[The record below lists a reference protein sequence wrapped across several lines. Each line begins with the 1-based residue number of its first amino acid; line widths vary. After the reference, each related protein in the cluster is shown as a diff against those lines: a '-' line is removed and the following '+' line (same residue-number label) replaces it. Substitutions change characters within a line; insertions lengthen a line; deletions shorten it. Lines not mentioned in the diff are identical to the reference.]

1 MAARAAV
8 WELYVRR
15 RVQNLLE
22 RRVADEEGEK
32 KRHAYETVPC
42 TCVVVL
48 LCAVCRGAVYGVRCT
63 YCSHTHVAVF
73 LSFQVCTQ
81 AHKREDVGGCTSTTA
96 VFGEEWEQVVFDKV
110 TGSTKAPWAG
120 RGAHA
125 ALVHNGAIW
134 ILGGKG
140 GDKNDAN
147 FNPLY
152 NDVWKTEDETGVRMR
167 ATPFTTSVEDR
178 SSIRFTTCKSCI
190 LPSIIHIQCVWRD
203 SHLLTFTLCYEMR
216 HPWTLRPDT

>member
-1 MAARAAV
+1 MLLCAV
-8 WELYVRR
+8 
-15 RVQNLLE
+15 LLC
-22 RRVADEEGEK
+22 A
-32 KRHAYETVPC
+32 
-42 TCVVVL
+42 VL
-48 LCAVCRGAVYGVRCT
+48 LCAVCCVPCDWFAA
-63 YCSHTHVAVF
+63 YCVLVANTQHVAVF

-81 AHKREDVGGCTSTTA
+81 AHKREDVNGCTSTTA
-96 VFGEEWEQVVFDKV
+96 VFGEEWEQVVFDTL

-152 NDVWKTEDETGVRMR
+152 NDVWKTEDETGVSVVRMR
-167 ATPFTTSVEDR
+167 ATPLTTCVEDR
-178 SSIRFTTCKSCI
+178 SSIRLLLAS
-190 LPSIIHIQCVWRD
+190 SSIHIQCLAR
-203 SHLLTFTLCYEMR
+203 LTFTKY
-216 HPWTLRPDT
+216 TVI